1 MLLNKIHKRLHDVSR
16 RPVISNSGLDT
27 ENISCFVVYHFK
39 PLAQKVK
46 FYIIGTNDFLCKL
59 TSLPPLSDDIILCTI
74 DVAGPNIYPN
84 TPHDE

>member
-27 ENISCFVVYHFK
+27 ENISCFVVYYFK

-46 FYIIGTNDFLCKL
+46 FYIIDTNDFFCKL
-59 TSLPPLSDDIILCTI
+59 TSLPPLSNDVILCTI
-74 DVAGPNIYPN
+74 DVVGSNIYPN
-84 TPHDE
+84 IPYEK